1 MCYFNNTPI
10 AARNQFHLR
19 NSCSRYIRFVRMI
32 SSARVLF
39 FLSIQWIKR
48 IFRNAPAF
56 LKIQKSPCCICSTA
70 VFVDLAGIEPASESP
85 SIKASPIT
93 AVPFTF
99 PQPNG
104 EQRPSGISS
113 FIIRLQT
120 QSFACIVSRNHN
132 AGYRKYGY
140 NRADEQHLGCY
151 CNCIV
156 VSV

>member
-1 MCYFNNTPI
+1 M
-10 AARNQFHLR
+10 
-19 NSCSRYIRFVRMI
+19 
-32 SSARVLF
+32 
-39 FLSIQWIKR
+39 
-48 IFRNAPAF
+48 
-56 LKIQKSPCCICSTA
+56 
-70 VFVDLAGIEPASESP
+70 DLAGIEPASESP

-99 PQPNG
+99 PQP
-104 EQRPSGISS
+104 ISS